1 MNYFVRRQDNE
12 YGRCDG
18 MLHEIRERDSL
29 YKVSRLYGVTVEDL
43 MEKNPTV
50 DVYNLTIGD
59 KLCIPVK
66 HIPYIIQNG
75 DTLDWLLE
83 HFNMDYLTFRNAN
96 PQMKPIMMTENDV
109 VYIPETDG

>member
-29 YKVSRLYGVTVEDL
+29 YKVSRHNGVTEEDI

-59 KLCIPVK
+59 KL
-66 HIPYIIQNG
+66 
-75 DTLDWLLE
+75 
-83 HFNMDYLTFRNAN
+83 
-96 PQMKPIMMTENDV
+96 
-109 VYIPETDG
+109 

>member
-12 YGRCDG
+12 YGNCDG
-18 MLHEIRERDSL
+18 MLHEIKERDSL
-29 YKVSRLYGVTVEDL
+29 YKVSRLYGVTLNDL

-59 KLCIPVK
+59 KLCVPVK
-66 HIPYIIQNG
+66 HIPYIIQSG

-83 HFNMDYLTFRNAN
+83 HFNMDYDMFRKAN
-96 PQMKPIMMTENDV
+96 PQLAPWTLEENSV
-109 VYIPETDG
+109 VYIPQNEG

>member
-18 MLHEIRERDSL
+18 MLHEIRERDTL
-29 YKVSRLYGVTVEDL
+29 YKVSRLYGVTLEDL
-43 MEKNPTV
+43 MEKNPMV

-66 HIPYIIQNG
+66 HIPYIVQNG

-83 HFNMDYLTFRNAN
+83 HFNLDYETFRYAN
-96 PQMKPIMMTENDV
+96 PQMKPIVLAENDV

>member
-59 KLCIPVK
+59 KLM
-66 HIPYIIQNG
+66 YTGQTY
-75 DTLDWLLE
+75 TLYYTERRYSGLASR
-83 HFNMDYLTFRNAN
+83 TF
-96 PQMKPIMMTENDV
+96 
-109 VYIPETDG
+109 

>member
-12 YGRCDG
+12 YGGCDG
-18 MLHEIRERDSL
+18 MLHEIKEKDSL
-29 YKVSRLYGVTVEDL
+29 YKVSRLYGVTVGDL

-66 HIPYIIQNG
+66 HIPYIIQPG
-75 DTLDWLLE
+75 DTLDWLLD
-83 HFNMDYLTFRNAN
+83 HFNMDYNAFRKAN
-96 PQMKPIMMTENDV
+96 PQMQPLLLEENSV
-109 VYIPETDG
+109 VYIPGNEG